1 MSISRRLLGLAF
13 ASADTLIEIDAEGCV
28 VMAIGAGPAAGIDP
42 GTDWIGCPLVD
53 LFDGASAAA
62 VTRGLAS
69 LQPGVRSAPLDIMV
83 SCGTDHQRR
92 ARLRTFCLPEI
103 APAVSCALIYDGP
116 AFSLAL
122 PQTPPMLDAA
132 SLINRVQQALSEGR
146 NSEDVA
152 LAFVDIPGLNS
163 GKDDQHRRAEARI
176 EAALQSAS
184 IDGSSAARLTPERFA
199 VLCNPD
205 DDAAALDDR
214 VRNAGAAEGLALVP
228 STTQAGVDA
237 GLPPGLVMRV
247 LRVALQACI
256 ESGDTA
262 RPDQI
267 FADNLK
273 TTLKEA
279 ERFTAIVQKRDFAL
293 HFQPIVDLAT
303 GEIHHLE
310 ALARFGDSGP
320 ANTVSMAED
329 LGLIDKF
336 DLAVVEKAVKQMRRP
351 GFTHLKVAVNI
362 SGSSLANDN
371 YVQTVLKLTQPHP
384 EVRARLLVEV
394 TETAAVGDLVE
405 ANRRLGSLRE
415 AGVMVCLDDFG
426 VGAASFEYMQSLSV
440 DVVKIDGSFIRDIVE
455 NARTRTLLSHLV
467 GLCRSLKV
475 ATIAEMIETE
485 EQATAVRA
493 LGIDMGQGYLFG
505 RPSAEPVMPVPV
517 AAAPVPVRRRHGEV
531 SGWG

>member
-1 MSISRRLLGLAF
+1 MAF

-28 VMAIGAGPAAGIDP
+28 VMAIGAGPVSGIDP
-42 GTDWIGCPLVD
+42 GTDWIGRPLVD
-53 LFDGASAAA
+53 LFETASAAA
-62 VTRGLAS
+62 VSQALSG
-69 LQPGVRSAPLDIMV
+69 LQPGVRSVPLDIV
-83 SCGTDHQRR
+83 VTCGADQARR

-103 APAVSCALIYDGP
+103 APAVSCALIYDGAP
-116 AFSLAL
+116 FRMAL
-122 PQTPPMLDAA
+122 PAAAAMLDAEG
-132 SLINRVQQALSEGR
+132 LINRVQQALREGR

-152 LAFVDIPGLNS
+152 LAFVDIPGLTTGS
-163 GKDDQHRRAEARI
+163 DGRHRRAEARI

-184 IDGSSAARLTPERFA
+184 IDGASAARLTPQRFA
-199 VLCNPD
+199 VLCDPD
-205 DDAAALDDR
+205 NDPVALDDH
-214 VRNAGAAEGLALVP
+214 VRDAGAAEGLELVP
-228 STTQAGVDA
+228 TTTRAGVDA

-247 LRVALQACI
+247 LRVALKACI

-262 RPDQI
+262 SPDQV

-279 ERFTAIVQKRDFAL
+279 ERFTAIVQKRNFAL
-293 HFQPIVDLAT
+293 HFQPIVDLAS

-310 ALARFGDSGP
+310 ALARFGDESP
-320 ANTVSMAED
+320 AGTVSMAED

-336 DLAVVEKAVKQMRRP
+336 DLAVAEKALKQMRRP

-362 SGSSLANDN
+362 SGSSLASDT
-371 YVQTVLKLTQPHP
+371 YVQTLLKLTQPHP

-394 TETAAVGDLVE
+394 TETEAVGDLAK
-405 ANRRLGSLRE
+405 ANRRLGTLRE
-415 AGVMVCLDDFG
+415 AGIMVCLDDFG
-426 VGAASFEYMQSLSV
+426 VGAASFEYLQSLSV

-485 EQATAVRA
+485 DQANAVRA
-493 LGIDMGQGYLFG
+493 LGIDMGQGYLYG
-505 RPSAEPVMPVPV
+505 RPSAEPVMPVP
-517 AAAPVPVRRRHGEV
+517 ASTAPVRRRQGEV

>member
-13 ASADTLIEIDAEGCV
+13 AAADTLIEIDAEGCV
-28 VMAIGAGPAAGIDP
+28 VMAIGAGPASAIDP
-42 GTDWIGCPLVD
+42 GTDWIGRPLAD
-53 LFDGASAAA
+53 LLDGASAAV
-62 VTRGLAS
+62 VTRALAG
-69 LQPGVRSAPLDIMV
+69 LQPGLRSPPIDIV
-83 SCGTDHQRR
+83 VNCGADQLRR

-103 APAVSCALIYDGP
+103 APAVSCALVYDGVP
-116 AFSLAL
+116 FCLAL
-122 PQTPPMLDAA
+122 PRTPPMLNAEG
-132 SLINRVQQALSEGR
+132 LISRVQQALREGR

-152 LAFVDIPGLNS
+152 LAFVDIPGLIP

-184 IDGSSAARLTPERFA
+184 IDGASAARLTPDRFA
-199 VLCNPD
+199 VLRNPD
-205 DDAAALDDR
+205 DDAATLDDQ
-214 VRNAGAAEGLALVP
+214 VRNAGVAEGLELLP
-228 STTQAGVDA
+228 TTTRAGVDA

-247 LRVALQACI
+247 LRVALKACI

-267 FADNLK
+267 FSDNLRA
-273 TTLKEA
+273 TLKEA
-279 ERFTAIVQKRDFAL
+279 ERFAAIVQKRDFVL

-303 GEIHHLE
+303 GETHHLE
-310 ALARFGDSGP
+310 ALARFGDQGP
-320 ANTVSMAED
+320 AGTVSMAED

-336 DLAVVEKAVKQMRRP
+336 DLAVAEKALKQMRRP

-362 SGSSLANDN
+362 SGSSLANDT
-371 YVQTVLKLTQPHP
+371 YVQTLLKLTEPNP

-394 TETAAVGDLVE
+394 TETATVGDLAE
-405 ANRRLGSLRE
+405 ANRRLGALRDV
-415 AGVMVCLDDFG
+415 GIMVCLDDFG
-426 VGAASFEYMQSLSV
+426 VGTASFEYLQSLSV
-440 DVVKIDGSFIRDIVE
+440 DVVKIDGSFIRDIVD

-485 EQATAVRA
+485 AQATAVRA

-505 RPSAEPVMPVPV
+505 RPAAEPVMPLP
-517 AAAPVPVRRRHGEV
+517 ANASPVRRRQGEV